1 MPKGLPGIKWTTDI
15 DFSSLG
21 GPKAGAR
28 GGVRFAMQKGYNPY
42 TGKKTNKTFQQ
53 ILDERRKKEEDPY
66 GVEESIKKYNDRQ
79 DKDMAA
85 YQQWSS
91 DVSKGLETWLGEQGN
106 LRSDLTARY
115 EKQANDLA
123 TPSGIMNNAPT
134 VGGSSG
140 SVMNPNLEQ
149 QHAQAQTAANNSK
162 ALQKLTQLQGSSA
175 WLDSQD
181 WATAQMK
188 NFKYQQSQI
197 PKIYNAA
204 KNKYESELR
213 AAVKDHEQKKELAQ
227 IQANATMYAAQ
238 LSLLGNLTGQQAQN
252 QRNLLDNTT
261 DLQQTNLDNQS
272 RERIAQ
278 MNNDAQTARA
288 NLKAQLD
295 ALKGDGRKRED
306 TAWSAFMQ
314 GVRVVNQATGQEGLY
329 ASVLDGSGKY
339 VPSSELLPGAVLPAS
354 EVFNQPYKGA
364 NVRKTNEF
372 IANWVDIAYNDLY
385 AGNKRAAAQA
395 VNRLVNKLKHVPAA
409 KRRQIIERASAQ
421 YNT

>member
-1 MPKGLPGIKWTTDI
+1 MPKGLPGIKWTTDF

-21 GPKAGAR
+21 GPKSGAR
-28 GGVRFAMQKGYNPY
+28 GGVRWAMSKGYNPY
-42 TGKKTNKTFQQ
+42 TGKKTTKSFQQ

-66 GVEESIKKYNDRQ
+66 GIEESIKNYNERQ

-85 YQQWSS
+85 HQQWSS

-134 VGGSSG
+134 VGGSAG

-149 QHAQAQTAANNSK
+149 AQSQQQAATANSS

-204 KNKYESELR
+204 KNKYETELR
-213 AAVKDHEQKKELAQ
+213 KAVKDHEQKKELAQ

-261 DLQQTNLDNQS
+261 DLQQTNLDNAS
-272 RERIAQ
+272 RERIAAA
-278 MNNDAQTARA
+278 NNSAAMARE
-288 NLKAQLD
+288 NLKAQL
-295 ALKGDGRKRED
+295 AAMKGDGRKRED
-306 TAWSAFMQ
+306 TAWGAFMQ
-314 GVRVVNQATGQEGLY
+314 GVKGMNQATGEEGFYDSELVAGGGY
-329 ASVLDGSGKY
+329 KQGT
-339 VPSSELLPGAVLPAS
+339 ELLPGAVLPATDI
-354 EVFNQPYKGA
+354 FNQKYTGA
-364 NVRKTNEF
+364 NVKATNEY

-385 AGNKRAAAQA
+385 PGNKRAAAQA
-395 VNRLVNKLKHVPAA
+395 VNRLVNKLKHVPPA
-409 KRRQIIERASAQ
+409 KRRQIIQQASAQ